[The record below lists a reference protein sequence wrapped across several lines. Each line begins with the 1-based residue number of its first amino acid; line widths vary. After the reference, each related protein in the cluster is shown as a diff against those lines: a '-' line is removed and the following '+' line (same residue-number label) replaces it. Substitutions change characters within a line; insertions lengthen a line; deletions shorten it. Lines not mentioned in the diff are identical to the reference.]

1 MSLELKNVFVW
12 FTKTNLCEILLR
24 NIFGKLPLLSNLFL
38 VKMVKGF
45 YNSHLDR
52 QKKSHR
58 PIVLIPIHCLGL
70 FSEIHDLQENKF
82 TLCISIIKDTM
93 KNFNKL
99 FVESCNYD

>member
-1 MSLELKNVFVW
+1 M
-12 FTKTNLCEILLR
+12 LLR

-58 PIVLIPIHCLGL
+58 PIVLIPIHCLGF
-70 FSEIHDLQENKF
+70 FSEIHDW
-82 TLCISIIKDTM
+82 
-93 KNFNKL
+93 
-99 FVESCNYD
+99 

>member
-12 FTKTNLCEILLR
+12 FTKTNLCKILLR

-52 QKKSHR
+52 QKKSHT

-70 FSEIHDLQENKF
+70 FSEIHDW
-82 TLCISIIKDTM
+82 
-93 KNFNKL
+93 
-99 FVESCNYD
+99 